1 MTPAGA
7 ARRKIE
13 QVWVVPR
20 ETAFSDGA
28 WRGIRDQGVEEAV
41 ARFERMGH
49 FRPRQD
55 VEEDP
60 AFQQIATYIV
70 FRHAGRYFLT
80 KRLKASTERRLHHLY
95 SLGVGGHINPPDA
108 VRADPIH
115 DGLWR
120 EWQEEIEYPGRVAH
134 RLVGL
139 IKDDSTPVGQVHLGL
154 FFLLEGDRYEIGI
167 RETGKLQGALLSL
180 EEMRAYYLDM
190 ESWSQL
196 VYDYLVAHEVEIGQ
210 LPLFGITGSVW

>member
-1 MTPAGA
+1 MPAGPP
-7 ARRKIE
+7 RRKME

-20 ETAFSDGA
+20 QVVFADGV
-28 WRGIRDQGVEEAV
+28 WRGIRDGSVEDLLVRIRGAG
-41 ARFERMGH
+41 RFM
-49 FRPRQD
+49 PRQD

-60 AFQQIATYIV
+60 TFQQIATYIV
-70 FRHAGRYFLT
+70 FRHAGRYLLT
-80 KRLKASTERRLHHLY
+80 KRLRASSERRLHHLY

-108 VRADPIH
+108 VRADPIQ

-154 FFLLEGDRYEIGI
+154 FFLVEGDRPEIAI
-167 RETGKLQGALLSL
+167 RETGKLLGALLSL
-180 EEMRAYYLDM
+180 EEMRAYYLEM

-196 VYDYLVAHEVEIGQ
+196 VFDYLVDHPG
-210 LPLFGITGSVW
+210 